1 MNTLSNK
8 DRIGLLK
15 KIYDRI
21 MGQKIIKKASC
32 LFLYVLLINSKL
44 FSQNPGG
51 IGTNIQL
58 WLKANSNILTTGA
71 NVTQWNN
78 NVTGGIITNFVQFTP
93 ASFPTQ
99 NTPTF
104 TNNPI
109 NFNPYVQ
116 FNGVNQ
122 SLFSN
127 VSFNGN
133 QLFNAND
140 NTIFQIIKHYGTNG
154 VWLKWETNT
163 GGTYR
168 VGYENNGSFL
178 RFDFPNAINPLGI
191 NNLSI
196 ISISNKHNLVTSTTD
211 NTNNSL
217 RFQGK
222 NDAVRNIS
230 SLGGFNPGTNLRK
243 MSIGNNLSFNYPSN
257 IDISEIIIYNRKL
270 TLPEINKVESYLA
283 IKYGFTLDQTLPQ
296 NYTSASGVAVWDATL
311 NSVYNS
317 DITGISREDAS
328 AQNQKQSRNN
338 NLLDLVTVST
348 GSIALSNATNTVNF
362 TNDNTFLI
370 WGHNNQAVIFSNPN
384 VPIAF
389 GNRLQRVWKAQQTN
403 LSQNVTLAFEQSL
416 LPVGTPIAN
425 VRLLIDDDGNFANAT
440 AISGGTI
447 NAGRLEFANQNF
459 DTNTKMFF
467 TLALCSTITPV
478 ISYTNL
484 CAGQSLSLSASPTYT
499 SPAASYNWSG
509 PSSYSASG
517 SSVTINSAT
526 ILNQGIY
533 TLTLSVN
540 TCSMPAVTQSVTIT
554 NFSISATS
562 ATACPGTTATLT
574 ANGATNY
581 TWTPAS
587 ALSSAS
593 GSVVTGSP
601 IVTSSY
607 TVIGSAN
614 GCVASQVAI
623 INILNNPTISVS
635 SESMC
640 IGQSASLTANGAISY
655 TWSPSSNLSTA
666 NGSLV
671 IGTPSATTTYS
682 VFGESIDGCISLNT
696 AAISV
701 INNPTLSATSSSTIC
716 IGKTTTLTV
725 TGASSYTWSPTFGL
739 NTNTGPIVISSP
751 TTNVVYT
758 ITGNLFGC
766 LGTITSS
773 VFVNPLPTVII
784 NSSSNSFIYTPG
796 EDFTLLG
803 SGGVSYVWS
812 NGSTDSNLIVY
823 QTEQTQYCLEVTDAN
838 SCVNQTCVTVDLKTE
853 STLYIP
859 NSFTPNND
867 KINDVFFVMGTN
879 ITEFQ
884 ILIFNSWGEL
894 LYESTDITKGWDGTY
909 NGEYV
914 SNGMYVYSLKAKG
927 IDGKTYK
934 EIGKIISMN

>member
-1 MNTLSNK
+1 MNKLSNQ
-8 DRIGLLK
+8 DSIGLIK
-15 KIYDRI
+15 IIYDRI
-21 MGQKIIKKASC
+21 IRYKIIKKASC

-58 WLKANSNILTTGA
+58 WLKANSNIVTTGA

-78 NVTGGIITNFVQFTP
+78 NVTGGIIANFVQFTP

-99 NTPTF
+99 NAPTF
-104 TNNPI
+104 TSNPI
-109 NFNPYVQ
+109 NFNPYIQ

-122 SLFSN
+122 SLYSN

-163 GGTYR
+163 GGTNR

-178 RFDFPNAINPLGI
+178 RFDFPNSINPLGI
-191 NNLSI
+191 NDLSI
-196 ISISNKHNLVTSTTD
+196 IPIINKHNLVTSTTD
-211 NTNNSL
+211 NTTNAL

-222 NDAVRNIS
+222 NDAFRIIS
-230 SLGGFNPGTNLRK
+230 SLGGFNPGTNLKK
-243 MSIGNNLSFNYPSN
+243 MSIGNNLSFNYPSQ

-270 TLPEINKVESYLA
+270 TVPEINKVESYLA
-283 IKYGFTLDQTLPQ
+283 IKYGFTLDQTTPQ
-296 NYTSASGVAVWDATL
+296 NYTSASGLAVWDGAL
-311 NSVYNS
+311 NSGYNN

-348 GSIALSNATNTVNF
+348 GSIALSNATNTVNL
-362 TNDNTFLI
+362 TNDNAFLI
-370 WGHNNQAVIFSNPN
+370 WGHNNQAVLFSNTN
-384 VPIAF
+384 VPLGF
-389 GNRLQRVWKAQQTN
+389 GNRLERVWKAQQTN
-403 LSQNVTLAFEQSL
+403 LNQNVTIAFEQSL
-416 LPVGTPIAN
+416 LPSGTPTAN
-425 VRLLIDDDGNFANAT
+425 VRLLIDDDGNFVDAK
-440 AISGGTI
+440 AISGATI

-467 TLALCSTITPV
+467 TLAVCSSLTPV
-478 ISYTNL
+478 ISFTNL
-484 CAGQSLSLSASPTYT
+484 CVGQPLLLTATPSYT
-499 SPAASYNWSG
+499 IPSSSYNWSG
-509 PSSYSASG
+509 PNAFTSSGYSVSIGSAS
-517 SSVTINSAT
+517 

-562 ATACPGTTATLT
+562 ATVCAGTTATLT

-593 GSVVTGSP
+593 GSVVTGSSMA
-601 IVTSSY
+601 TSLF

-614 GCVASQVAI
+614 GCVASQVAT
-623 INILNNPTISVS
+623 INILNNPIISVS
-635 SESMC
+635 SETMC
-640 IGQSASLTANGAISY
+640 IGQSASLTANGAVSY
-655 TWSPSSNLSTA
+655 TWSPSSNLSAA
-666 NGSLV
+666 NGSVV
-671 IGTPSATTTYS
+671 IGTPAATTTYS
-682 VFGESIDGCISLNT
+682 VFGESSDGCISLSTETIN
-696 AAISV
+696 V
-701 INNPTLSATSSSTIC
+701 INNPTLSVTSSSTIC
-716 IGKTTTLTV
+716 FGKTAILTAI
-725 TGASSYTWSPTFGL
+725 GASSYTWSPAIGL
-739 NTNTGPIVISSP
+739 NSNTGPTVISSP
-751 TTNVVYT
+751 TTSMVYT
-758 ITGNLFGC
+758 VTGNLSGC

-773 VFVNPLPTVII
+773 VIVKPLPIVMI
-784 NSSSNSFIYTPG
+784 NSSSNSYIYTPG
-796 EDFTLLG
+796 EDLTLTG
-803 SGGVSYVWS
+803 NGGVSYVWS
-812 NGSTDSNLIVY
+812 NGSTDSNLVVY

-853 STLYIP
+853 STLYVP
-859 NSFTPNND
+859 NSFTPNDD

-879 ITEFQ
+879 ITEFI

-894 LYESTDITKGWDGTY
+894 LFESTDITKGWDGKY
-909 NGEYV
+909 YGENV
-914 SNGMYVYSLKAKG
+914 SNGIYVYSLKAKG
-927 IDGKTYK
+927 IDGKKYK
-934 EIGKIISMN
+934 IVGKLNVMN